1 MITSQ
6 PELNLLKIVTVKR
19 RFRTKDKV
27 ELQRLLVIVY
37 TLMNWLNAAGR
48 SRFDDTG
55 FVTERRVFVAFA
67 VQITDKKVICQ
78 RRLSGEREFVGVKQV
93 KHLL

>member
-1 MITSQ
+1 M
-6 PELNLLKIVTVKR
+6 V
-19 RFRTKDKV
+19 
-27 ELQRLLVIVY
+27 VY
-37 TLMNWLNAAGR
+37 ALMNWLNASGR

-67 VQITDKKVICQ
+67 VQITDEKVICQ
-78 RRLSGEREFVGVKQV
+78 RRFSGEREFVGVKQV

>member
-1 MITSQ
+1 M
-6 PELNLLKIVTVKR
+6 
-19 RFRTKDKV
+19 
-27 ELQRLLVIVY
+27 IVY

-48 SRFDDTG
+48 SRFDDAG
-55 FVTERRVFVAFA
+55 FVTERRVFVAVA